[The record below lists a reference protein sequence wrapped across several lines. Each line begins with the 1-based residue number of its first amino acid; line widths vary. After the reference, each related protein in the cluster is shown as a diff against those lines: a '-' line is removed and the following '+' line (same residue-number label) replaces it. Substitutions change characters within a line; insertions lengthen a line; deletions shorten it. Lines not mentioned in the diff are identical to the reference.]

1 MSKVILMN
9 GRRAGKSMLA
19 GQTFTGMWL
28 DEFVEISKFVIGKKT
43 KRGWYRV
50 QVLPEV
56 YAWVK
61 EYGEGLWHLDYSKEP
76 HYLFNHIMVDPKLL
90 TLLKLKWS

>member
-1 MSKVILMN
+1 MSKVILKTA
-9 GRRAGKSMLA
+9 RQSGK
-19 GQTFTGMWL
+19 TFTSMWI
-28 DEFVEISKFVIGKKT
+28 DELNTLILQRFTVGKKT

-76 HYLFNHIMVDPKLL
+76 HYLFNHIMIDPKLL